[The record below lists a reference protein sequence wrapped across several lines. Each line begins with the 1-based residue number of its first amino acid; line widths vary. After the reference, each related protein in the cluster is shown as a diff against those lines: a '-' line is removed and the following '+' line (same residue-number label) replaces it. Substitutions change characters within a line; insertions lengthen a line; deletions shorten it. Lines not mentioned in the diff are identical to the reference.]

1 MHRHETDID
10 RIRRECRDFLRQHS
24 LLSWYH
30 RTQGAAKDTSGV
42 YAEHEHLFTAGTLT
56 LVATAMDAASES
68 PERRALEYLH
78 AYLMQETMYAQTP
91 DLDDAIANFLGNAVF
106 LVDGQEYNFQEMSSL
121 LGRETDAARRAALS
135 HAATPIL
142 RDLQPR
148 MIEKIRRHEELA
160 RSFGLPG
167 YIELSERL
175 RAASFATLAEQ
186 ARAFLDDTHAA
197 MHRLLEWAVPR
208 RLGMKATELRR
219 CDLPAL
225 LRHPRADSF
234 FPREG
239 IVAVMD
245 RFLEGLGID
254 PGVVI
259 IDDEDRP
266 KKNPRAAC
274 FPIDVPGDVRI
285 SVKPG
290 GGLEDYTTW
299 FHEMGHAM
307 HFAHTATPVFEFQQL
322 GPSAV
327 SEAFAFLFESV
338 FESRAFLREEMGL
351 PVEAV
356 EETARH
362 GAFVKLYMVR
372 RHCGKLLFELDLF
385 GGTVDPR
392 DAYRRHLSR
401 AYGIDLTSEDSERFL
416 LDMDDFFYCADY
428 LRAWFLESQLECA
441 LVTRYG
447 ERWYR
452 CADAGA
458 FLKDLWRRGSG
469 DTAEEVA
476 ASFGDDGV
484 TPRALTTRLTSV
496 VAERAIGS

>member
-24 LLSWYH
+24 LLTWYH
-30 RTQGAAKDTSGV
+30 RTQGSTKDTTGV
-42 YAEHEHLFTAGTLT
+42 YAEHEHLFTSETLAVV
-56 LVATAMDAASES
+56 VAAMNASSEG

-78 AYLMQETMYAQTP
+78 AYLMQETIYAETP
-91 DLDDAIANFLGNAVF
+91 ELDDAIGNFLGNAVF
-106 LVDGQEYNFQEMSSL
+106 LIDGQEYDFQELSSL
-121 LGRETDAARRAALS
+121 LGREPDPARRADLS

-175 RAASFATLAEQ
+175 RATSFATLAEQ

-208 RLGMKATELRR
+208 RLGIAVTGLRR
-219 CDLPAL
+219 PDLPAL
-225 LRHPRADSF
+225 LRHPRADAF

-245 RFLEGLGID
+245 RFLDQLGID

-285 SVKPG
+285 SIKPG

-338 FESRAFLREEMGL
+338 FESRYFLREEMGL
-351 PVEAV
+351 SVEAV

-372 RHCGKLLFELDLF
+372 RHCAKLLYELDLF
-385 GGTVDPR
+385 GGVMDPR
-392 DAYRRHLSR
+392 DSYRRHLSR
-401 AYGIDLTSEDSERFL
+401 AYGIDLTAEDAERFL

-428 LRAWFLESQLECA
+428 LRAWFLESQLERA
-441 LVTRYG
+441 LTSRFG

-452 CADAGA
+452 TVEAGT
-458 FLKDLWRRGSG
+458 FLKDLWSRGSRE
-469 DTAEEVA
+469 TAEEIA
-476 ASFGDDGV
+476 ASIGDHGV
-484 TPRALTTRLTSV
+484 TPHALVARLTSAA
-496 VAERAIGS
+496 AEGGIGE

>member
-30 RTQGAAKDTSGV
+30 RTQGSTKDTTGV
-42 YAEHEHLFTAGTLT
+42 YAEHEHLFTVET
-56 LVATAMDAASES
+56 LVIVGSAMEAAHDID
-68 PERRALEYLH
+68 ERRALEYLH
-78 AYLMQETMYAQTP
+78 AYLMQETIYAQTP
-91 DLDDAIANFLGNAVF
+91 EQDDAIGNFLGNAVF

-121 LGRETDAARRAALS
+121 LGREPDATRRLALS

-175 RAASFATLAEQ
+175 RATSFDALADQ

-197 MHRLLEWAVPR
+197 MNRALEWAVPR
-208 RLGMKATELRR
+208 RLGIAAGELRR

-225 LRHPRADSF
+225 LRHPRADAF

-245 RFLEGLGID
+245 RFLDQLGLD

-259 IDDEDRP
+259 VDDEDRP

-285 SVKPG
+285 SIKPG

-356 EETARH
+356 DETVRH

-372 RHCGKLLFELDLF
+372 RHCAKLLYELDLF
-385 GGTVDPR
+385 GGVVDPR

-401 AYGIDLTSEDSERFL
+401 AYGIDLTAEDSERYL

-428 LRAWFLESQLECA
+428 LRAWFLESQLEIA
-441 LVTRYG
+441 LTTRFG
-447 ERWYR
+447 DRWYR
-452 CADAGA
+452 SSDAGA
-458 FLKDLWRRGSG
+458 FLKSLWSRGSR
-469 DTAEEVA
+469 DTAEEIA
-476 ASFGDDGV
+476 ANVGESAI
-484 TPRALTTRLTSV
+484 TPRALVTRLTSAA
-496 VAERAIGS
+496 AEGGAGS